1 MRDKVSWI
9 KKYVSLQHQCLKK
22 TVYFLLLC
30 IAFMETMMLSIA
42 FYIDRNDASNIYVVT
57 EIFYI
62 FAMTAMY
69 LILFSMNNYLK
80 LHVFFRSSR
89 KRYYISSIVYTFIL
103 SLMFSTIHIVLS
115 FIYGLIFKNIDVN
128 QLNNINFIFMYS
140 NIGEIVGQFIFYTL
154 MIFVSGLILNIMTT
168 LIMQYNQKYF
178 FVVLLIGVAGYA
190 SGIYK
195 NITSYLEKGNLIVI
209 NCIFLAIISLL
220 IYNNWI
226 LVKKI
231 DIKD

>member
-1 MRDKVSWI
+1 MRYKVSWI

-22 TVYFLLLC
+22 TVFFLLLW
-30 IAFMETMMLSIA
+30 IVFMETMMLSIA
-42 FYIDRNDASNIYVVT
+42 FFIDRNDASNIYVIT

-69 LILFSMNNYLK
+69 LILLSMNNYLK

-89 KRYYISSIVYTFIL
+89 KRYYISSIVYILIL
-103 SLMFSTIHIVLS
+103 SLVFSTIHTVLY
-115 FIYGLIFKNIDVN
+115 FIYGLIFKNIDIN

-168 LIMQYNQKYF
+168 LIVQYNQKYF
-178 FVVLLIGVAGYA
+178 FVVLLIGASGYA

-195 NITSYLEKGNLIVI
+195 NIISYLEKGNLIVI
-209 NCIFLAIISLL
+209 NCIFLAIIFLL

>member
-1 MRDKVSWI
+1 MSWI

-22 TVYFLLLC
+22 TVSYMILY
-30 IAFMETMMLSIA
+30 IAFMETMMFSMT
-42 FYIDRNDASNIYVVT
+42 FFIDRNDANNINMIT
-57 EIFYI
+57 GIFYI
-62 FAMTAMY
+62 FIITAMY
-69 LILFSMNNYLK
+69 LISLGINNYLK
-80 LHVFFRSSR
+80 VHVFFRSSR
-89 KRYYISSIVYTFIL
+89 KRYYISSIVYILIL
-103 SLMFSTIHIVLS
+103 SLVFSTIHTVLY
-115 FIYGLIFKNIDVN
+115 FIYGLIFKNIDIN

-168 LIMQYNQKYF
+168 LIVQYNQKYF
-178 FVVLLIGVAGYA
+178 FVILLIGACGYA

-195 NITSYLEKGNLIVI
+195 NITSYLENGNIIVI
-209 NCIFLAIISLL
+209 NCIFLAIIFLL